1 MSLDG
6 IDLWPCLGIIDTI
19 EPSEGKRSDV
29 VYSKPFS
36 QESRNL
42 AQM

>member
-6 IDLWPCLGIIDTI
+6 FALWPRLGTIDKI
-19 EPSEGKRSDV
+19 EHSEGKRSDMI
-29 VYSKPFS
+29 YSKPFS

-42 AQM
+42 AQL

>member
-6 IDLWPCLGIIDTI
+6 FDLWPRLGTIDTI
-19 EPSEGKRSDV
+19 EPSEGQRSDV
-29 VYSKPFS
+29 IYSKPFS

-42 AQM
+42 AQI